1 MITTAPLPRWS
12 DLARLARAIPADA
25 VAISPWLKPW
35 DAGFLAPRTA
45 WSLAAIAMA
54 VSARLGLPARILLP
68 GWICNQSLWPLRR
81 TGAELVFLPV
91 LPDGQMDWNAAEAL
105 GGIDVVVVVHTFG
118 RPAGMDAA
126 RDFASRRGAL
136 LVEDAAHVLMPGP
149 GVHEAGDMV
158 LYSPHKL
165 LAVPDGA
172 VLAVRPRAEEWSGS
186 IADTLGRPVAAADD
200 RRWLAR
206 RLVQRLMP
214 DMARRWLPQGGQT
227 DFLTDP
233 PTLPMDPPEA
243 PSALSRRLLAAA
255 DCEREAERRQDNDA
269 ALREVLA
276 KLGAVR
282 PLFAAGDWVP
292 YRLALRAASP
302 KSAALRYQALR
313 QAKLPVESWPDLP
326 PEVLNDPAH
335 AEGAVLLRR
344 SVLLLPVHGA
354 LDPDRL
360 AAAYA
365 KVLR

>member
-12 DLARLARAIPADA
+12 DLARLARAVPADP

-35 DAGFLAPRTA
+35 DSGFLTPRTA
-45 WSLAAIAMA
+45 WSLAAIAGA
-54 VSARLGLPARILLP
+54 VSTRAGLPARVLLP
-68 GWICNQSLWPLRR
+68 GWICDQSLWPLRR
-81 TGAELVFLPV
+81 TGAELTFLPV
-91 LPDGQMDWNAAEAL
+91 LPDGGMDWAAAEAL

-136 LVEDAAHVLMPGP
+136 LVEDAAHALMPGP
-149 GVHEAGDMV
+149 GIHEAGDMV

-165 LAVPDGA
+165 LAVPEGA
-172 VLAVRPRAEEWSGS
+172 VLAVRPRAGEWSGS
-186 IADTLGRPVAAADD
+186 IADSLGRPATAANDH
-200 RRWLAR
+200 RWLAR
-206 RLVQRLMP
+206 RLIQRLIP

-233 PTLPMDPPEA
+233 PTMDMAPPEA
-243 PSALSRRLLAAA
+243 PSGLSRRLLAAA
-255 DCEREAERRQDNDA
+255 DPEREAGRRQDNDA
-269 ALREVLA
+269 ALREALA
-276 KLGAVR
+276 PLPDLR

-302 KSAALRYQALR
+302 KAAALRYQALR
-313 QAKLPVESWPDLP
+313 RARLPVESWPDLP
-326 PEVLNDPAH
+326 PEVLADPAH

-354 LDPDRL
+354 LEPGRL